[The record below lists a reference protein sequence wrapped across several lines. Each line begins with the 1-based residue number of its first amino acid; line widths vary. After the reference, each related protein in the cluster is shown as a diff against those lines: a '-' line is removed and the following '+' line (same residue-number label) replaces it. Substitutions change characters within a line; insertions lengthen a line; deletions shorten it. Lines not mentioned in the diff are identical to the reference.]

1 MYAMED
7 KESKTETGS
16 ERTKSGRIM
25 KGVGGEYTIHLP
37 DGACVL
43 AKPRGIFRKRKVIP
57 TVGDYCEIEPSGDPD
72 IPYTIVS
79 IKDRKN
85 LLIRPSVANIDV
97 LIIAV
102 SISDPQPDLKL
113 LDKLLILCPKLHIDP
128 VILLTKTDL
137 AQDEAQK
144 LASIYEGAG
153 FRVLMSSKEDML
165 PSDTVEELFK
175 GHTVGIAGQSG
186 VGKSTLCHRLTGMD
200 HIEVGD
206 ISERLKRGK
215 HTTRHVELFPYEGG
229 FLIDTPG
236 FSSLEV
242 DRIGIEEEDVIGGY
256 PELLSIAGK
265 CRFQDCR
272 HKGELG
278 CRVEESGISEGRLAR
293 YREFLD
299 IIIETSK
306 RYGK

>member
-1 MYAMED
+1 MEG
-7 KESKTETGS
+7 ES
-16 ERTKSGRIM
+16 RSGRIT
-25 KGVGGEYTIHLP
+25 KGVGGAYSILTDSGET
-37 DGACVL
+37 VT
-43 AKPRGIFRKRKVIP
+43 AKPRGVFRNRKLVP
-57 TVGDYCEIEPSGDPD
+57 TVGDYCTFEPSGDPD

-102 SISDPQPDLKL
+102 SISDPLPDLKL
-113 LDKLLILCPKLHIDP
+113 LDKLLILCAKLDIEP
-128 VILLTKTDL
+128 LIWLTKTDL
-137 AQDEAQK
+137 SKEKAEALRQEY
-144 LASIYEGAG
+144 SNAG
-153 FRVLMSSKEDML
+153 FHVVQSSSESML
-165 PSDTVEELFK
+165 PEEQVRKIFRD
-175 GHTVGIAGQSG
+175 HTVGIAGQSG
-186 VGKSTLCHRLTGMD
+186 VGKSTLCHRLTGME
-200 HIEVGD
+200 HIEVGN
-206 ISERLKRGK
+206 ISERLRRGK
-215 HTTRHVELFPYEGG
+215 HTTRHVELFPFEGG

-242 DRIGIEEEDVIGGY
+242 DRIGIEREDVILGY
-256 PELLSIAGK
+256 PELLAITGK

-278 CRVEESGISEGRLAR
+278 CKVDESGISEGRLAR

-299 IIIETSK
+299 IIVESEK

>member
-1 MYAMED
+1 MSGIEGQTFMGEQ
-7 KESKTETGS
+7 KN
-16 ERTKSGRIM
+16 GRIT
-25 KGVGGEYTIHLP
+25 KGIGGSYTILLEE
-37 DGACVL
+37 GSTVL
-43 AKPRGIFRKRKVIP
+43 AYPRGIFRKSKLTP
-57 TVGDYCEIEPSGDPD
+57 TVGDFCTVEPSGDPD

-85 LLIRPSVANIDV
+85 LLIRPSVANIDI

-102 SISDPQPDLKL
+102 STFDPEPDLKL
-113 LDKLLILCPKLHIDP
+113 LDKLLTICAKLHIQP
-128 VILLTKTDL
+128 LIWLTKTDL
-137 AQDEAQK
+137 SRERADE
-144 LASIYEGAG
+144 LSEEYRNAG
-153 FRVLMSSKEDML
+153 FQVVESSEDTML
-165 PSDTVEELFK
+165 PQKQMHEIFS

-200 HIEVGD
+200 HIEVGN

-236 FSSLEV
+236 FSSLDV
-242 DRIGIEEEDVIGGY
+242 DRIGLLEEDLIGGY
-256 PELLSIAGK
+256 PELQAIRGK
-265 CRFQDCR
+265 CRFLDCR
-272 HKGELG
+272 HNGELG
-278 CRVEESGISEGRLAR
+278 CAVDESGISSGRLAR

-299 IIIETSK
+299 IIIENSK